1 MELVGLQKALGPFT
15 RDRRLI
21 ALECRACEELV
32 EVRQPPT
39 VLLLE
44 VHYFLL
50 FQNGQLIPARS
61 MSPLIEV

>member
-21 ALECRACEELV
+21 ALESRACEELV

-44 VHYFLL
+44 VH
-50 FQNGQLIPARS
+50 
-61 MSPLIEV
+61 